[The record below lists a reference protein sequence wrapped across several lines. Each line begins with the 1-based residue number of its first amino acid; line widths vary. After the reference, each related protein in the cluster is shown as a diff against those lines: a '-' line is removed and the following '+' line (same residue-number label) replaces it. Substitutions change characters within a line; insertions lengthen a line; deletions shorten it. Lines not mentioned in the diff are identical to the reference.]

1 MAETARKVEIYE
13 QEINNLNAK
22 LLQITAQRDEYKEQ
36 LEYKQ
41 KPQQAAPA
49 PPKGIVGAIAGFF
62 ATESELK
69 KWNGT

>member
-41 KPQQAAPA
+41 KP
-49 PPKGIVGAIAGFF
+49 
-62 ATESELK
+62 
-69 KWNGT
+69 